1 MTALEADLIVFGY
14 FVADDSPRAR
24 DRFVRFG
31 EALSKLAKLDVQ
43 LFDASSYDEL
53 SNAIV
58 SGYVDVAWL
67 PPIPFLALDARGAV
81 APLVHLERGGRAA
94 YESVLIVARDSGLR
108 TLDDVVGTR
117 AAWVEPSS
125 ASGFVVPRLSLAAR
139 GIDPRTAFEEERF
152 WRTHESV
159 VRAVAR
165 GLSDVGAT
173 YAGFD
178 RAGTLTRGPW
188 QHVQGAEDAVRVLA
202 RVGEVPGDIVA
213 ARAALPGG
221 TRERVLGALLAATR
235 DGRSRLLARDA
246 FGVDDFRPFSRAGY
260 EALRR
265 AVAGATADG
274 VLSGDGP
281 SQSSRAHR
289 RPT

>member
-1 MTALEADLIVFGY
+1 MEAELIVFGY
-14 FVADDSPRAR
+14 FVADESPRAR

-53 SNAIV
+53 AKAVV
-58 SGYVDVAWL
+58 SGYVDIAWL

-81 APLVHLERGGRAA
+81 APLVHLERGGQAA
-94 YESVLIVARDSGLR
+94 YESVLIVARDSRAR
-108 TLDDVVGTR
+108 TLGDVVGMR

-125 ASGFVVPRLSLAAR
+125 ASGYVVPRLTLAAR
-139 GIDPRTAFEEERF
+139 GIDPRTAFKEERF

-165 GLSDVGAT
+165 GAADVGAT

-178 RAGTLTRGPW
+178 RAGSLTRGPW
-188 QHVQGAEDAVRVLA
+188 QGVHGIGDAVRVLE

-213 ARAALPGG
+213 ARAALSGSI
-221 TRERVLGALLAATR
+221 RERLLGALLAVTR

-246 FGVDDFRPFSRAGY
+246 FGVDDFRPFAPAGY
-260 EALRR
+260 ETLRR
-265 AVAGATADG
+265 AVGQPLPEG
-274 VLSGDGP
+274 LLL
-281 SQSSRAHR
+281 
-289 RPT
+289 